1 MTAVGFVA
9 LAIIGTLMRA
19 GTVHSLNRPAWP
31 SGTLIVNTVGAGL
44 LGLLGATSS
53 ATVTAVGVGGL
64 GAFTTF
70 STVAQEIAVMVRTG
84 RALRGVLYGCVTFVA
99 GTAAAV
105 IGLEVA

>member
-9 LAIIGTLMRA
+9 LAIVGTLARA

-31 SGTLIVNTVGAGL
+31 TGTLLVNTIGAGL
-44 LGLLGATSS
+44 LGVLATASS
-53 ATVTAVGVGGL
+53 TTATVVGVGGL

-70 STVAQEIAVMVRTG
+70 STVAQEIAVMARTG
-84 RALRGVLYGCVTFVA
+84 RVLRGVAYGCVTLVA

-105 IGLEVA
+105 LGLEIA